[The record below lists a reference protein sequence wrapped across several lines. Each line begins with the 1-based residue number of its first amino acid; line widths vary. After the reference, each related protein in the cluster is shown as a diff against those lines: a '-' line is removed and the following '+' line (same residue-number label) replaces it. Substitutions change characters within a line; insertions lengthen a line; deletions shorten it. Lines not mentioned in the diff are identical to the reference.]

1 MPPLP
6 AFERVH
12 APLAH
17 WAAQRPQALALA
29 DEHGALDFA
38 TLQAQVR
45 HRAAMLDAIGAPGHR
60 LIDPDASTRK
70 QLVDFLATIASG
82 RCAAIG
88 DPDWPAAVRA
98 AVVQQLDALPDA
110 ATGDGAFSPFSPFSP
125 FYIGYTSGST
135 GQPKGFRR
143 HHRSWTESLRACV
156 DTFGPEVRG
165 TVLAPGRVS
174 HSLFL
179 FGMLLGL
186 WTGGGSIVQQR
197 PSPARTLATLADGA
211 ATVLVAVP
219 SQLLMLLKLA
229 QHRALA
235 PIATTR
241 MVLIS
246 GAPWARAHTPAL
258 QALFPNAR
266 LIEFYGA
273 SETSFIAWQAADAA
287 VPTAV
292 VGRPFDGVE
301 IEIRDRLQPDDPA
314 SPGRIHVR
322 SAMLFS
328 DYVGTPDPATA
339 AIRTADAGGDW
350 LSVRDQGRLDEHG
363 RLWLHGREN
372 RMLVTQGK
380 NLFPE
385 EVEAV
390 LEAQPGIAAASVQGL
405 PDAVRGKRV
414 VAVLKLDDAAGL
426 ADRADRHALNASL
439 IARLNVACHEALEP
453 YKRPRRWW
461 IAEAAHWPQ
470 TRSGKTDHAALA
482 RALDG
487 AEGQELPWLHAT
499 S

>member
-12 APLAH
+12 APLTH

-38 TLQAQVR
+38 TLQARVR
-45 HRAAMLDAIGAPGHR
+45 DGAAMLDAIGAPGHR
-60 LIDPDASTRK
+60 LINPDASTRE
-70 QLVDFLATIASG
+70 QLVDVLATIASG
-82 RCAAIG
+82 RCAAVG
-88 DPDWPAAVRA
+88 DPDWPTAVRD
-98 AVVQQLDALPDA
+98 AVVQQLAALPA
-110 ATGDGAFSPFSPFSP
+110 APSGDGAFSP

-143 HHRSWTESLRACV
+143 HHRSWTESFRACV
-156 DTFGPEVRG
+156 DTFGPDVCG

-186 WTGGGSIVQQR
+186 WTGAGSLVQQR
-197 PSPARTLATLADGA
+197 HSAARTLASLADGA

-219 SQLLMLLKLA
+219 SQLLMLLNLA
-229 QHRALA
+229 QRRALA
-235 PIATTR
+235 PITATR

-246 GAPWARAHTPAL
+246 GAPWARSHTPAL

-273 SETSFIAWQAADAA
+273 SETSFIAWQVADVA
-287 VPTAV
+287 VPAAV

-301 IEIRDRLQPDDPA
+301 IEIRDRLQADDPT

-328 DYVGTPDPATA
+328 DYVGTPDPVTA
-339 AIRTADAGGDW
+339 AVRTTDAGGDW

-390 LEAQPGIAAASVQGL
+390 LEAQPGVAAASVLGL

-414 VAVLKLDDAAGL
+414 VAVLMLDETRGAS
-426 ADRADRHALNASL
+426 DRAAL
-439 IARLNVACHEALEP
+439 IARLSAACRDTLEG

-461 IAEAAHWPQ
+461 IADAPHWPQ
-470 TRSGKTDHAALA
+470 TRSGKTDHAALT
-482 RALDG
+482 RALDV
-487 AEGQELPWLHAT
+487 AEGSEPPWLHAT